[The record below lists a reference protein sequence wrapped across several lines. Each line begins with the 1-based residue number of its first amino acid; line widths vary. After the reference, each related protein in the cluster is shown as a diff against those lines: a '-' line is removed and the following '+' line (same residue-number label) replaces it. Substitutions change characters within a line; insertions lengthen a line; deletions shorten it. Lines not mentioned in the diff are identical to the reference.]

1 MKIDKREDIQAGDV
15 VTYARVIDGVLVT
28 ETEEVTETHP
38 SGIWLESGVAMSWRE
53 KNSVYAI
60 LDIERPV
67 PPLPTEPGTV
77 IDAKVEGVD
86 GVRRLLRTNA
96 STLVPWVSATMPQ
109 GGFRWFGDAYIE
121 SWTLVASA

>member
-1 MKIDKREDIQAGDV
+1 MKIQSREDIQVGDV
-15 VTYARVIDGVLVT
+15 VTYQRVKDGVLMTKT
-28 ETEEVTETHP
+28 EKVDHVLSETFRT
-38 SGIWLESGVAMSWRE
+38 ESGLILNFS
-53 KNSVYAI
+53 SFGSGYAVI
-60 LDIERPV
+60 DIERPV

-96 STLVPWVSATMPQ
+96 STLAPWVSATMPQ
-109 GGFRWFGDAYIE
+109 GGFRWFVDAYIE